1 MGDPKKRRKKYK
13 LPATP
18 WQKERIDEESEILKE
33 YGLKNKK
40 ELWKMRSILSSF
52 ARQAKKSIAA
62 ATSQTGL
69 EKKQLLNRLSS
80 LGFMPVT
87 AKIEDALVL
96 DIRKILERRLQTL
109 IFKKGL
115 ARTVRQAR
123 QFITHGHIAVEDKK
137 ITIPSYLVPE
147 SEENKI
153 SFIPVSSLASLE
165 HPERFK
171 EKPEQDKIKEKKE
184 TKSSKPKEK
193 PAEEKKTLKESPTK
207 EKKAKKEKP
216 AKPKKQ
222 KEKKK

>member
-40 ELWKMRSILSSF
+40 ELWKMISILSSF

-62 ATSQTGL
+62 ATPQTEL

-80 LGFMPVT
+80 LGLMPTT

-96 DIRKILERRLQTL
+96 DIKKIMERRLQTL

-115 ARTVRQAR
+115 ARTVKQAR
-123 QFITHGHIAVEDKK
+123 QFITHGHIAVGDKK

-153 SFIPVSSLASLE
+153 SFIPASSLASLE

-184 TKSSKPKEK
+184 TKPSKPKEK
-193 PAEEKKTLKESPTK
+193 PAEETK
-207 EKKAKKEKP
+207 EKKAKKIKEKP
-216 AKPKKQ
+216 KQSKKK